1 MTSTSFIANR
11 RRRRHKRKHQTQ
23 DDDNEKKVQDQR
35 RIARL
40 EQELAKQRR
49 RADELQRRH
58 QQELEAVKRQ
68 LDFVE
73 SRVAS
78 PRMREAARQYPIA
91 RKDQEL
97 EDCLAIQAQDD
108 ALSRQEAAEARWRE
122 EREER
127 NYLSTLA
134 QEMEQDMHQEEGEVL
149 GQLRTSQQE
158 ADRLWLHE
166 SETVGLLY
174 QQERQA
180 YLDQL
185 QLLESFGQEQEG
197 KRLEEIKVLDDVEQE
212 TERLCQLEQDNVAH
226 LLGQENLTFPAEEH
240 VSVELDVHVEE
251 MTYLEEVEARNQLE
265 QVFELLLQCENENC
279 SPFRHST
286 EVDTSNQSRKKR
298 QGSAPGRNA
307 GS

>member
-78 PRMREAARQYPIA
+78 PRMREVARQYPIA

-265 QVFELLLQCENENC
+265 QVFELLLQCETENC